1 MNEQS
6 TYCSLATSGWDD
18 RSKKMCCL
26 VDLPLYK
33 NYTEMHE
40 DQKVKDLL
48 SDLSNGKKNDA
59 CKECWKLE
67 RNGVISMRQQSLKNE
82 GGPKAKTVLEQE
94 AKQKKLKY
102 LVLDSGLQCNFA
114 CRTCGPHS
122 STGHTK
128 EWIAR
133 TGKEWKQRPISF
145 DAIVSEDLSSVTN
158 IEVLGGEPFVNL
170 NHLEIVDKVKDNKLY
185 WLTYTTN
192 GSVKLNKEIYDR
204 FKNFKAVHI
213 CLSIDAI
220 GKQFE
225 YIRTL
230 GKWEKVKNNIQNLL
244 LLKKQLKHLSVAN
257 HITVSALNLFYLDPL
272 IEYLNSIGITSDF
285 TFCEQPDEYSL
296 RVFTDKELQVIREQF
311 SKSKSCKP
319 VFEHLQSITHSPYAR
334 KQFFEAVEFTKN
346 YRQLDYKE
354 YLPKLF
360 DTVMNS

>member
-1 MNEQS
+1 MIEQS

-26 VDLPLYK
+26 VDLPKYK
-33 NYTEMHE
+33 NFTEMHK
-40 DQKVKDLL
+40 DKKVSNLLTDLE
-48 SDLSNGKKNDA
+48 SGKKNNA
-59 CKECWKLE
+59 CKECWNLE
-67 RNGVISMRQQSLKNE
+67 SNGIVSMRQQSLKNE
-82 GGPKAKTVLEQE
+82 GGSKSLEMLEQE
-94 AKQKKLKY
+94 ALHKKLKY

-122 STGHTK
+122 SSGHTK

-272 IEYLNSIGITSDF
+272 LEYLNSIGITSDF
-285 TFCEQPDEYSL
+285 TFCEGPDEYSL
-296 RVFTDKELQVIREQF
+296 KIFTEKELDHIKIMLA
-311 SKSKSCKP
+311 KSIHLKP
-319 VFEHLQSITHSPYAR
+319 VYDYVQSVKHDPMAR
-334 KQFFEAVEFTKN
+334 KYFHDAVDFTKS
-346 YRQLDYKE
+346 YRQLDYKD

-360 DTVMNS
+360 DVIV

>member
-1 MNEQS
+1 MIEQS

-26 VDLPLYK
+26 VDLPKYK
-33 NYTEMHE
+33 NFTEMHK
-40 DQKVKDLL
+40 DKKVSNLLTDLE
-48 SDLSNGKKNDA
+48 SGKKNNA
-59 CKECWKLE
+59 CKECWNLE
-67 RNGVISMRQQSLKNE
+67 SNGIVSMRQQSLKNE
-82 GGPKAKTVLEQE
+82 GGSKSLEMLEQE
-94 AKQKKLKY
+94 ALHKKLKY

-128 EWIAR
+128 EWIAK
-133 TGKEWKQRPISF
+133 TGKEWQQRPISF
-145 DAIVSEDLSSVTN
+145 DAIVSEDLSSLTN

-170 NHLEIVDKVKDNKLY
+170 NHLQIVDKVKDNKLY

-230 GKWEKVKNNIQNLL
+230 GKWNKVKENIGNLL
-244 LLKKQLKHLSVAN
+244 SLKKQIKHLSVAN

-272 IEYLNSIGITSDF
+272 LEYLNSIGITSDF
-285 TFCEQPDEYSL
+285 TFCEGPDEYSL
-296 RVFTDKELQVIREQF
+296 KIFTEKELDHIKIMLA
-311 SKSKSCKP
+311 KSIHLKP
-319 VFEHLQSITHSPYAR
+319 VYDYVQSVKHDPMAR
-334 KQFFEAVEFTKN
+334 KYFHDAVDFTKS
-346 YRQLDYKE
+346 YRQLDYKD

-360 DTVMNS
+360 DVIV

>member
-1 MNEQS
+1 MIEQS

-26 VDLPLYK
+26 VDLPFYK
-33 NYTEMHE
+33 NHTEMHK
-40 DQKVKDLL
+40 DQTVKNLVNDLAK
-48 SDLSNGKKNDA
+48 GKKNSA

-67 RNGVISMRQQSLKNE
+67 SNGILSMRQQSLKNE

-94 AKQKKLKY
+94 AKHKKLKY

-128 EWIAR
+128 EWIAK
-133 TGKEWKQRPISF
+133 TGKEWQQRPISF
-145 DAIVSEDLSSVTN
+145 DAIVSEDLSSLTN

-170 NHLEIVDKVKDNKLY
+170 NHLQIVDKVKDNKLY

-272 IEYLNSIGITSDF
+272 LEYMNSIGITSDF
-285 TFCEQPDEYSL
+285 TFCEGPDEYSL
-296 RVFTDKELQVIREQF
+296 KIFTEKELDHIKIMLA
-311 SKSKSCKP
+311 KSIHLKP
-319 VFEHLQSITHSPYAR
+319 VYDYVQSVKHDPMAR
-334 KQFFEAVEFTKN
+334 KYFHDAVDFTKS
-346 YRQLDYKE
+346 YRQLDYKD

-360 DTVMNS
+360 DVIV

>member
-1 MNEQS
+1 MVEQS
-6 TYCSLATSGWDD
+6 TYCSLATSSWDD

-26 VDLPLYK
+26 VDLPFYK
-33 NYTEMHE
+33 NFTEMHK
-40 DQKVKDLL
+40 DQKVKDLVK
-48 SDLSNGKKNDA
+48 DLSTGKKNVA

-67 RNGVISMRQQSLKNE
+67 SNGVLSMREQSLKNE
-82 GGPKAKTVLEQE
+82 GGPKTKEVLEQE
-94 AKQKKLKY
+94 VKNKKLKY

-133 TGKEWKQRPISF
+133 TGKEWPQRPISF
-145 DAIVSEDLSSVTN
+145 DSIVSEDLSSVTN
-158 IEVLGGEPFVNL
+158 IEVLGGEPFVSL
-170 NHLEIVDKVKDNKLY
+170 DHLQIIDKVKDNKLY

-204 FKNFKAVHI
+204 FKKFKAVHI

-230 GKWEKVKNNIQNLL
+230 GKWHKVKENIENLL
-244 LLKKQLKHLSVAN
+244 TLKKQIKHISLAN
-257 HITVSALNLFYLDPL
+257 HITVSALNLLYLEQL
-272 IEYLNSIGITSDF
+272 IEYMNSIGIQSDF
-285 TFCEQPDEYSL
+285 TFCEKPDEYSL
-296 RVFTDKELQVIREQF
+296 SIFTNQELEVIRQKF
-311 SKSKSCKP
+311 SNSKYCKP
-319 VFEHLQSITHSPYAR
+319 IFKHLQSVTHNPYAR

-346 YRQLDYKE
+346 YRQIDYKD

-360 DTVMNS
+360 DVVMHS